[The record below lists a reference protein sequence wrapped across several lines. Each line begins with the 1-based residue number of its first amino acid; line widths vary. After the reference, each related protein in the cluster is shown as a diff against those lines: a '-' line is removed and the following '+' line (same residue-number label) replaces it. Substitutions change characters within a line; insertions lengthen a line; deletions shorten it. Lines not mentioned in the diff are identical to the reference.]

1 MNSELELSTNE
12 FGSEDK
18 KIGWG
23 GDELNS
29 VDDESSL
36 NDDDELGWLDNELN
50 WDDDE
55 LGWNG
60 KLDWDGILLNVSFV
74 LLLLCCAVLQKS
86 GLHFVWYPKQCKG
99 PFIQSFCSL
108 EIATGLF
115 W

>member
-1 MNSELELSTNE
+1 MSDELELSTNE
-12 FGSEDK
+12 FGWEDK
-18 KIGWG
+18 KIGWS

-36 NDDDELGWLDNELN
+36 DDDDELGWLDNELN

-55 LGWNG
+55 LGW
-60 KLDWDGILLNVSFV
+60 DGILVDVAFV

-99 PFIQSFCSL
+99 PFIKSFCSL
-108 EIATGLF
+108 EIATGLSCS
-115 W
+115 